1 MKIMQT
7 TTLLMMASLSMG
19 TWAAEFSFDRPGSG
33 FGTGI
38 TPVGH
43 VAWEQGLPSATYD
56 EQYVDG
62 LKVRTLNLSGNMLL
76 RSGLNEDT
84 ELQLGWQ
91 GLSWTKTKSAGQT
104 RETDGLGD
112 VSIGVKKAINL
123 KDEQLTMAVL
133 AQVQL
138 ATGNPGFSAEDDI
151 YSLSSAL
158 AYRYS
163 DLITTAMTMRY
174 EMQDREW
181 AVTAV
186 PSIQYKIA
194 GNWSGFSEFVYRK
207 AESQPNETSLA
218 SGVMYALNDRA
229 QLDASVGVSLSGE
242 RPDYHGGLGVSFLF

>member
-62 LKVRTLNLSGNMLL
+62 LKVRTLNLNGNMLL

-163 DLITTAMTMRY
+163 DLITTAMTSGCSLEGSVKLNWGFALLTQFRTVNVIVLLSLCLQY
-174 EMQDREW
+174 QAIRKNMQ
-181 AVTAV
+181 
-186 PSIQYKIA
+186 
-194 GNWSGFSEFVYRK
+194 GGF
-207 AESQPNETSLA
+207 
-218 SGVMYALNDRA
+218 
-229 QLDASVGVSLSGE
+229 
-242 RPDYHGGLGVSFLF
+242 